1 MSSERIV
8 QLADLSMILGSL
20 RSLQGDIG
28 TVSGQVESVGQ
39 ELTHTRSELSR
50 LEQAFSDFV
59 EADLKAKELSLAET
73 RQVKVRQE
81 LETTFGYYA
90 VVRRQAT
97 GVLQASDIQLVRKET
112 LQSATEELMISA
124 PRYWLAP
131 ALVALSAWLGDQRD
145 LATRALAEAVRRDD
159 EKTSLFF
166 ALIARRAGRAD
177 ANRTWLDRYFG
188 LQNPYQLDRQTVVMI
203 DAMANGVFGADVTMH
218 CSKRIT
224 AWIDELSQQAGFV
237 EAQRSQWGKA
247 LVSKAPN
254 DNHGERYSHLKRLS
268 PTWPALNE
276 ALNGVAMHSAVL
288 SHFDAVFKG
297 EIKAAPSVLTAVDD
311 LLSKLVTRFDDEEL
325 PLRRQEEMC
334 RFIIEENGD
343 KRAAV
348 KRYELQ
354 SSALEEQIDFTQL
367 LTNAAM
373 HPETS
378 HVTRATQRFAIAHSR
393 DWIVDAHADVTA
405 KARMAV
411 PTQIDITIEDWKG
424 STAQGDNEPELLASL
439 TQSIAVREAAALAE
453 VKLSGLH
460 WAGLVFGVVLVFL
473 AFSSG
478 LVTFVIGAAALTWVF
493 LAYRQLDKKRAKVKA
508 DFARLLE
515 QSTQALRACLA
526 ETVELR
532 RDIARRDAVAGEV
545 TALLDSI
552 SPEQHI
558 LSSHDTVRRVMVNSP
573 AGASA

>member
-1 MSSERIV
+1 MSTDRIIQV
-8 QLADLSMILGSL
+8 ADLSLILGSL
-20 RSLQGDIG
+20 RSLKGDIG

-39 ELTHTRSELSR
+39 ELSQTRSELSR
-50 LEQAFSDFV
+50 LEQAFADFV

-81 LETTFGYYA
+81 LETSFGYYA
-90 VVRRQAT
+90 IVRRQAT
-97 GVLQASDIQLVRKET
+97 GVLQASDVQLVRKET

-131 ALVALSAWLGDQRD
+131 ALVALSAWLGDKRE
-145 LATRALAEAVRRDD
+145 LATRALAEALRRDD

-166 ALIARRAGRAD
+166 ALIARRAGRID

-218 CSKRIT
+218 CSKRVS

-237 EAQRSQWGKA
+237 EAQRVQWSKA

-254 DNHGERYSHLKRLS
+254 TDHGQRYSHLQRLS
-268 PTWPALNE
+268 PTWPALNA
-276 ALNGVAMHSAVL
+276 ALNGVAMHQAVL
-288 SHFDAVFKG
+288 AHFKGVFDG

-343 KRAAV
+343 KRAAS

-354 SSALEEQIDFTQL
+354 SAALDTEVDFTQL

-411 PTQIDITIEDWKG
+411 PTQIEIAIEDWKG
-424 STAQGDNEPELLASL
+424 STAQGDNEAQLLDSL
-439 TQSIAVREAAALAE
+439 TQSIAAREAAALAE
-453 VKLSGLH
+453 VKLTGMH
-460 WAGLVFGVVLVFL
+460 WLAVAFGIAMLFL
-473 AFSSG
+473 SFSMGWFS
-478 LVTFVIGAAALTWVF
+478 FVIGAAALGWVW
-493 LAYRQLDKKRAKVKA
+493 LTYRQLDQRRAKVKA

-532 RDIARRDAVAGEV
+532 RDIARRDAVAAEV
-545 TALLDSI
+545 AALLGGI